1 MSDLFRADYRD
12 LRVYGG
18 DSKGFSVDLSDNTN
32 QWGTPPA
39 AERALR
45 AAAESML
52 RGYPEPYG
60 ESLKDAIAEHVGVT
74 REWIVTGTG
83 SDDILDCGF
92 RALGKSGDKV
102 AYQSPTFVM
111 VPTFAR
117 TNGLEPS
124 AVSLTSNYDADI
136 EGLLAVNAQITYLCT
151 PNNPT
156 GTPLTRAAVEAVV
169 DRAKGFVV
177 IDEAYVD
184 FAEDNFAD
192 LVRRSP
198 RVLIARTFSK
208 AFGLAG
214 ARIGYG
220 IASPELITEIEK
232 ARGPYKLTSIGERAA
247 RAAIVEDKE
256 WVREKVRAAIE
267 AREWLR
273 RELEQRRISTP
284 PSQSNFLFVPI
295 ANAPEIAARMAK
307 DGVAVRP
314 FANLPKLDDQLAATD
329 GNALRIT
336 VGPMP
341 LMQTM
346 LESFDRARTALSAAR
361 SG

>member
-1 MSDLFRADYRD
+1 MNELFRADYRD

-18 DSKGFSVDLSDNTN
+18 DSKGFAVDLSDNTN

-52 RGYPEPYG
+52 RGYPQPYG
-60 ESLKDAIAEHVGVT
+60 ESLKEVLAAHVGVSP
-74 REWIVTGTG
+74 EWIVTGTG

-92 RALGKSGDKV
+92 RALATPGARV

-117 TNGLEPS
+117 TNGLEPV
-124 AVSLTSNYDADI
+124 AVPLTSGYDADVDAM
-136 EGLLAVNAQITYLCT
+136 LAVGARITYLCT

-156 GTPLTRAAVEAVV
+156 ATPLSRAAIEAVV

-184 FAEDNFAD
+184 FADDDFAD
-192 LVRRSP
+192 LVKRSP
-198 RVLIARTFSK
+198 RVLVARTFSK

-214 ARIGYG
+214 IRVGYG

-232 ARGPYKLTSIGERAA
+232 ARGPYKLTAVSERAA
-247 RAAIVEDKE
+247 CAALSEDPG
-256 WVREKVRAAIE
+256 WVREKATLAIA

-273 RELEQRRISTP
+273 GELQARGIDTP
-284 PSQSNFLFVPI
+284 PSQANFVFVPI
-295 ANAPEIAARMAK
+295 ANAQAIAAHMANA
-307 DGVAVRP
+307 GVAVRA
-314 FANLPKLDDQLAATD
+314 FARLPLIDARLVATNGD
-329 GNALRIT
+329 ALRIT
-336 VGPMP
+336 VGPEPM
-341 LMQTM
+341 MRAM
-346 LESFDRARTALSAAR
+346 LEAFDAAVAALATSEAR
-361 SG
+361 

>member
-1 MSDLFRADYRD
+1 LFRTDYRD
-12 LRVYGG
+12 IRVYGG
-18 DSKGFSVDLSDNTN
+18 DSKGFAIDLSDNTN

-39 AERALR
+39 AERALK

-83 SDDILDCGF
+83 SDDVLDCSF

-111 VPTFAR
+111 VPTFAK
-117 TNGLEPS
+117 TNGLDPV
-124 AVSLTSNYDADI
+124 AVPLGPDYDLDV
-136 EGLLAVNAQITYLCT
+136 EGMLAVDAQITYVCT

-156 GTPLTRAAVEAVV
+156 GTPLSRKSIEAIVERA
-169 DRAKGFVV
+169 RGFVV
-177 IDEAYVD
+177 LDEAYVD
-184 FAEDNFAD
+184 FADDNFAD
-192 LVRRSP
+192 LVKRSS

-220 IASPELITEIEK
+220 VGSPELITAIEK

-247 RAAIVEDKE
+247 RAAMVEDKE
-256 WVREKVRAAIE
+256 WVRAKVREANE

-273 RELEQRRISTP
+273 AALEERGMATP
-284 PSQSNFLFVPI
+284 PSQSNFLLVPI
-295 ANAPEIAARMAK
+295 ADAHGIASRMAK
-307 DGVAVRP
+307 DGIAVRP
-314 FANLPKLDDQLAATD
+314 FAKLPLIDALLEAS
-329 GNALRIT
+329 GGSALRIT
-336 VGPMP
+336 VAPVP
-341 LMQTM
+341 ALRKM
-346 LESFDRARTALSAAR
+346 LEAFDRARSAAVR
-361 SG
+361 EPGG

>member
-1 MSDLFRADYRD
+1 MSDLFRTDYRD
-12 LRVYGG
+12 IRVYGG
-18 DSKGFSVDLSDNTN
+18 DSKGFAIDLSDNTN

-39 AERALR
+39 AEHALR
-45 AAAESML
+45 AAAEAML

-83 SDDILDCGF
+83 SDDILDCSF
-92 RALGKSGDKV
+92 RALGKAGDKV

-111 VPTFAR
+111 VPTFAK
-117 TNGLEPS
+117 TNGLDPIGVPLKS
-124 AVSLTSNYDADI
+124 DYDVDV
-136 EGLLAVNAQITYLCT
+136 EGMLAVEAKITYICT

-156 GTPLTRAAVEAVV
+156 GTPLTRQSVEAIV
-169 DRAKGFVV
+169 DRARGFVV
-177 IDEAYVD
+177 LDEAYVD
-184 FAEDNFAD
+184 FADDNFAD
-192 LVRRSP
+192 LVKRSP

-232 ARGPYKLTSIGERAA
+232 ARGPYKLTAIGERAA

-256 WVREKVRAAIE
+256 WVRQKVREANE
-267 AREWLR
+267 ARDWLR
-273 RELEQRRISTP
+273 QQLNERGIATP

-295 ANAPEIAARMAK
+295 ANAHGIASAMAK

-314 FANLPKLDDQLAATD
+314 FAKLPLIDDLLAASE
-329 GNALRIT
+329 GSALRIT
-336 VGPMP
+336 VAPIP
-341 LMQTM
+341 ALQTM
-346 LESFDRARTALSAAR
+346 LESFDRARTTPARER